1 MRVSLCRW
9 LTAVAVLALVS
20 GCSTSDFDQVG
31 ATPEIMPD
39 LATTARLRQ
48 LPEPKQQMTVAV
60 YGFEDRTGQR
70 KPDERVAALSTAV
83 TQGGAAILTD
93 AAYQAGQGAWFKV
106 LERKGLSDLL
116 QERKIIRSTRDQ
128 YGNGTP
134 LNPLTFAGIL
144 LEGGIISYDTNKLTG
159 GFGARILGIGGNT
172 EYRADVV
179 SVYLRA
185 VSVKTGE
192 VVESVKVSKTLFST
206 KLQANVFKF
215 VAPEEI
221 LELDA
226 GITANEP
233 TQVAVRQAIES
244 AMYSLVCE
252 GAMNGLWRF
261 ADKAAGETT
270 LETYRKLRTDHAEVA
285 AGGAAAAERAGRA
298 RDTAAAAAGPSSHAA
313 AFR

>member
-9 LTAVAVLALVS
+9 VTAVAAIVVLS
-20 GCSTSDFDQVG
+20 GCSSSDFEQLG
-31 ATPEIMPD
+31 AKPEIMPD

-70 KPDERVAALSTAV
+70 KPDENVAALSTAV
-83 TQGGAAILTD
+83 TQGGSAILTD
-93 AAYQAGQGAWFKV
+93 AAFEAGKGAWFKV
-106 LERKGLSDLL
+106 LERKGLQQLL

-206 KLQANVFKF
+206 RLQTNVFKF

-221 LELDA
+221 LELEA

-244 AMYSLVCE
+244 SVYSLVCE
-252 GAMNGLWRF
+252 GAMNGLWSF
-261 ADKAAGETT
+261 ADAAAGEKT
-270 LETYRKLRTDHAEVA
+270 LRTYRKLRNDQAEVA
-285 AGGAAAAERAGRA
+285 ARDVDATESAAVKSANETG
-298 RDTAAAAAGPSSHAA
+298 T
-313 AFR
+313 FR